1 MNKKRLF
8 LFAGYDKDGIID
20 DALVHYV
27 SAVSKFGDIVL
38 CMDSDTPD
46 PELKKIQKYC
56 VHATGVRH
64 GEYDFGSYKRAYIWS
79 TENLNLTDYDFIY
92 MINDS
97 VYGPLY
103 DLTPYFKKL
112 ESSQSDAFG
121 LVKNPHREHPH
132 IQSWFIGLR
141 PTAFTAKWFD
151 TFMHGITK
159 QKSKGLI
166 TREYEQG
173 LTKLIMQHNLSW
185 YCIYS
190 ARGRGVYNNIKKLY
204 CAKMPF
210 MKRVAFSRNHGALG
224 RQILYVL
231 QHIAPTT
238 RDAIMSSAERIYGT
252 KYVNWLLTANPLKIM
267 VRQIHHAIYKLFIE
281 GI

>member
-1 MNKKRLF
+1 M
-8 LFAGYDKDGIID
+8 
-20 DALVHYV
+20 
-27 SAVSKFGDIVL
+27 
-38 CMDSDTPD
+38 
-46 PELKKIQKYC
+46 
-56 VHATGVRH
+56 RH

-79 TENLNLTDYDFIY
+79 TENLNLADYDFIY

-103 DLTPYFKKL
+103 DLTPYLKRL

-121 LVKNPHREHPH
+121 LVKNPHRKHPH

-173 LTKLIMQHNLSW
+173 LTKLIMQHNLF
-185 YCIYS
+185 
-190 ARGRGVYNNIKKLY
+190 
-204 CAKMPF
+204 CAWP
-210 MKRVAFSRNHGALG
+210 RCV
-224 RQILYVL
+224 
-231 QHIAPTT
+231 
-238 RDAIMSSAERIYGT
+238 
-252 KYVNWLLTANPLKIM
+252 
-267 VRQIHHAIYKLFIE
+267 
-281 GI
+281 